1 MKRHLISLILTVVL
15 VVGGVNVIPA
25 GTKDVSAATQLNDFE
40 SYYSRDLGQTENL
53 LGTVSK
59 EEKWNIDENGVIT
72 DMNSTWWNVGDNLWP
87 DMSVLKYN
95 ISQYKDFTLTVDFKN
110 HIRGDYEEDGVT
122 KKDNWEMRYGA
133 FVGFGIKNNG
143 GDITGWNGDNT
154 GIIIKP
160 YGTNSIKLAGSFD
173 DINSGTHQSATQY
186 ETTIDGV
193 NIANEDWHT
202 MKLEV
207 KAGIIKITVDEQQ
220 AWPTQPLGYS
230 DWYEGGYVVIGSNNG
245 GTQFKNIKIA
255 GDKVV
260 LTSQEERLKEY
271 SAYYASDLGKTG
283 NVLTSVNKTEKWY
296 VDDDGV
302 ITDMNSTWWND
313 GNDLWKDMSMLAYN
327 VQKYKEFSFS
337 VDFKNNIRGDYEED
351 GITHKDNWEV
361 RQGAMI
367 GFGAQVVDEDVLGWN
382 GEDTG
387 VWIKPYGTNS
397 IKLAGSFD
405 DINSGTHQSATQWDT
420 TIDGVDVSN
429 DNWHNMKLEVKDG
442 RIKIYVDNCLAWPE
456 QPLSVGDDYNGGY
469 LFLASNNGGTQFKN
483 VQIEEYNS
491 EEGEPTNDFSKV
503 SSYYTEDNATSDL
516 RLAEPT
522 DYWTE
527 TNGSYKRKA
536 VEDNPEAKDA
546 LYMAQLF
553 LKDKQYYEFELEADI
568 NIGKNNWRR
577 TIIGF
582 GAQEGRHFRQ
592 SGGGMGIYFDGID
605 SPTEASVCHVGNCF
619 NDDGVFKNWDTWGDQ
634 HYKGID
640 ANGTVHVKMIVKD
653 RAVTIYVDD
662 KETPTKFSIPYWY
675 KGGYIYLAS
684 NATGAKF
691 SNITIKEISGTI
703 SEDTESP
710 LYKKSSLF
718 IGDSISYG
726 AGADLVNP
734 VGYSWGGIIGEKNE
748 MDWLNVSVGGATIAE
763 SPATIIENELN
774 APCVESKDWDYII
787 VEGGINDAMK
797 NIETGVCPLGTI
809 TPSLNNKFDK
819 TTFAGALEALFKR
832 LIVTYP
838 NAKIGYIVTFN
849 IKWEP
854 AYDSD
859 KYFDLA
865 KQICDKW
872 GIQYLNLRDNS
883 ILDNESFME
892 NLLMDGCH
900 PSTQGYETLSPI
912 IEGWMKT
919 LKTDKID
926 IPKDPDETTKEP
938 VTQETTTNKTDT
950 PGTTTQRQVTQET
963 TTNKTDTP
971 GTTTQ
976 RQVTVQKPAKAVIK
990 KLKNTKKKS
999 IKISLKKAVR
1009 AKKYQIQYSLNKKF
1023 KKAKIKTTTKL
1034 TYVIK
1039 NLKKGK
1045 TYYVRVRGV
1054 NGTKNGAWSRIK
1066 RVKIKK

>member
-1 MKRHLISLILTVVL
+1 
-15 VVGGVNVIPA
+15 
-25 GTKDVSAATQLNDFE
+25 
-40 SYYSRDLGQTENL
+40 
-53 LGTVSK
+53 
-59 EEKWNIDENGVIT
+59 
-72 DMNSTWWNVGDNLWP
+72 
-87 DMSVLKYN
+87 
-95 ISQYKDFTLTVDFKN
+95 
-110 HIRGDYEEDGVT
+110 
-122 KKDNWEMRYGA
+122 
-133 FVGFGIKNNG
+133 
-143 GDITGWNGDNT
+143 
-154 GIIIKP
+154 
-160 YGTNSIKLAGSFD
+160 
-173 DINSGTHQSATQY
+173 
-186 ETTIDGV
+186 
-193 NIANEDWHT
+193 
-202 MKLEV
+202 
-207 KAGIIKITVDEQQ
+207 
-220 AWPTQPLGYS
+220 
-230 DWYEGGYVVIGSNNG
+230 
-245 GTQFKNIKIA
+245 
-255 GDKVV
+255 
-260 LTSQEERLKEY
+260 
-271 SAYYASDLGKTG
+271 
-283 NVLTSVNKTEKWY
+283 
-296 VDDDGV
+296 
-302 ITDMNSTWWND
+302 
-313 GNDLWKDMSMLAYN
+313 
-327 VQKYKEFSFS
+327 
-337 VDFKNNIRGDYEED
+337 
-351 GITHKDNWEV
+351 
-361 RQGAMI
+361 
-367 GFGAQVVDEDVLGWN
+367 
-382 GEDTG
+382 
-387 VWIKPYGTNS
+387 
-397 IKLAGSFD
+397 
-405 DINSGTHQSATQWDT
+405 
-420 TIDGVDVSN
+420 
-429 DNWHNMKLEVKDG
+429 
-442 RIKIYVDNCLAWPE
+442 
-456 QPLSVGDDYNGGY
+456 
-469 LFLASNNGGTQFKN
+469 
-483 VQIEEYNS
+483 
-491 EEGEPTNDFSKV
+491 
-503 SSYYTEDNATSDL
+503 
-516 RLAEPT
+516 
-522 DYWTE
+522 
-527 TNGSYKRKA
+527 
-536 VEDNPEAKDA
+536 
-546 LYMAQLF
+546 
-553 LKDKQYYEFELEADI
+553 
-568 NIGKNNWRR
+568 
-577 TIIGF
+577 
-582 GAQEGRHFRQ
+582 
-592 SGGGMGIYFDGID
+592 MGIYFDGID

-797 NIETGVCPLGTI
+797 NTETGVCPLGTI

-950 PGTTTQRQVTQET
+950 PDTTTQRQVTQET
-963 TTNKTDTP
+963 TTNKTDTQ

>member
-1 MKRHLISLILTVVL
+1 MIKRKKRLCAVILTATL
-15 VVGGVNVIPA
+15 VMTGIQMPLGVQQ
-25 GTKDVSAATQLNDFE
+25 VSAYTEDDAVEATLNDFE

-72 DMNSTWWNVGDNLWP
+72 DTNSTWWNSGDNLWP

-186 ETTIDGV
+186 DTTIDGV
-193 NIANEDWHT
+193 DIANEDWHT

-230 DWYEGGYVVIGSNNG
+230 DWYEGGYVVIG
-245 GTQFKNIKIA
+245 
-255 GDKVV
+255 
-260 LTSQEERLKEY
+260 
-271 SAYYASDLGKTG
+271 
-283 NVLTSVNKTEKWY
+283 
-296 VDDDGV
+296 
-302 ITDMNSTWWND
+302 
-313 GNDLWKDMSMLAYN
+313 
-327 VQKYKEFSFS
+327 
-337 VDFKNNIRGDYEED
+337 
-351 GITHKDNWEV
+351 
-361 RQGAMI
+361 
-367 GFGAQVVDEDVLGWN
+367 
-382 GEDTG
+382 
-387 VWIKPYGTNS
+387 
-397 IKLAGSFD
+397 
-405 DINSGTHQSATQWDT
+405 
-420 TIDGVDVSN
+420 
-429 DNWHNMKLEVKDG
+429 
-442 RIKIYVDNCLAWPE
+442 
-456 QPLSVGDDYNGGY
+456 
-469 LFLASNNGGTQFKN
+469 SNNGGTQFKN

-726 AGADLVNP
+726 AGADIANP

-748 MDWLNVSVGGATIAE
+748 MDWLNVSIGGATIAE

-797 NIETGVCPLGTI
+797 NTETGVCPLGTI

-926 IPKDPDETTKEP
+926 ISKDPDETTKEP
-938 VTQETTTNKTDT
+938 
-950 PGTTTQRQVTQET
+950 VTQET

-1045 TYYVRVRGV
+1045 TYYVRARGV

>member
-1 MKRHLISLILTVVL
+1 MIKRKKRLCAVILTATL
-15 VVGGVNVIPA
+15 VMTGIQMPLGVQQ
-25 GTKDVSAATQLNDFE
+25 VSAYTEDDAVEATLNDFE

-72 DMNSTWWNVGDNLWP
+72 DTNSTWWNSGDELWK

-133 FVGFGIKNNG
+133 FVGFGIENNG
-143 GDITGWNGDNT
+143 SDITGWNGDNT

-186 ETTIDGV
+186 DTTIDGV
-193 NIANEDWHT
+193 DIANEDWHT

-207 KAGIIKITVDEQQ
+207 KAGIIKITVDEKQ
-220 AWPTQPLGYS
+220 AWSTQPFGYS
-230 DWYEGGYVVIGSNNG
+230 DWYEGGYVVIG
-245 GTQFKNIKIA
+245 
-255 GDKVV
+255 
-260 LTSQEERLKEY
+260 
-271 SAYYASDLGKTG
+271 
-283 NVLTSVNKTEKWY
+283 
-296 VDDDGV
+296 
-302 ITDMNSTWWND
+302 
-313 GNDLWKDMSMLAYN
+313 
-327 VQKYKEFSFS
+327 
-337 VDFKNNIRGDYEED
+337 
-351 GITHKDNWEV
+351 
-361 RQGAMI
+361 
-367 GFGAQVVDEDVLGWN
+367 
-382 GEDTG
+382 
-387 VWIKPYGTNS
+387 
-397 IKLAGSFD
+397 
-405 DINSGTHQSATQWDT
+405 
-420 TIDGVDVSN
+420 
-429 DNWHNMKLEVKDG
+429 
-442 RIKIYVDNCLAWPE
+442 
-456 QPLSVGDDYNGGY
+456 
-469 LFLASNNGGTQFKN
+469 SNNGGTQFKN

-640 ANGTVHVKMIVKD
+640 ENGTVHVKMIVKD

-726 AGADLVNP
+726 AGADIANP

-748 MDWLNVSVGGATIAE
+748 MDWLNVSIGGATIAE

-797 NIETGVCPLGTI
+797 NTETGVCPLGTI

-926 IPKDPDETTKEP
+926 ISKDPDETTKEP
-938 VTQETTTNKTDT
+938 
-950 PGTTTQRQVTQET
+950 VTQET